1 MKVLLA
7 YKPGEMRIVEME
19 KPVPGPGEILA
30 KVAHCGICATDVA
43 IADGTLTLGDG
54 MDPIYPVRIGHEW
67 SGVVVETG
75 EGTWSET
82 GRSRHQRYRILLR
95 RVRGLPEWRI
105 SEL

>member
-54 MDPIYPVRIGHEW
+54 MDPIYPVRIG
-67 SGVVVETG
+67 VVRRGGGDRRGNLET
-75 EGTWSET
+75 ET

>member
-7 YKPGEMRIVEME
+7 YKPGEMRIIEME

-67 SGVVVETG
+67 SV
-75 EGTWSET
+75 WWW
-82 GRSRHQRYRILLR
+82 RP
-95 RVRGLPEWRI
+95 VREPGD
-105 SEL
+105 